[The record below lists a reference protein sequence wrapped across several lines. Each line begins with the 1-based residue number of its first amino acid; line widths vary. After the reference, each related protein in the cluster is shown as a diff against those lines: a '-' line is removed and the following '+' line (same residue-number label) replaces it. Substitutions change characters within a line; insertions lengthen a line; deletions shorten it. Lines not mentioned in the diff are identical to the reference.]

1 MHTAD
6 SYQRIDALLNAMQQE
21 MDRIGMW
28 ENNAP
33 PAEKLA
39 SEQPFCYDTLHVG
52 QWLQWIFIPR
62 MKAIIEHQSPLPLR
76 CDIFPYAEESL
87 AGYTVDTMTLLS
99 LIKEIDAIITD
110 DSEKTRQM

>member
-1 MHTAD
+1 MHD
-6 SYQRIDALLNAMQQE
+6 PDKYQRIQVLLNAIQAE
-21 MDRIGMW
+21 MHRIGIW
-28 ENNAP
+28 ENSAP

-62 MKAIIEHQSPLPLR
+62 MKAIIEHHSPLPQR

-87 AGYTVDTMTLLS
+87 AGYTIDLVTLLS
-99 LIKEIDAIITD
+99 LIKEIDVVISSTENH
-110 DSEKTRQM
+110 S